1 MSASDSVIFVKA
13 STSKENVHDKLDEEQ
28 VSKDLLGCTYDSS
41 YGTTEYLASEFINN
55 IVEKVAE
62 NQENLVSKRAVKPIF
77 DKDFV
82 IQNSENNSTSCN
94 NSLERSPKFV
104 LLNKESPQ
112 TSKKLP
118 GNTKYLF
125 KVNPL
130 IKETLEVVQ
139 KESEVDFSLSNYSTD
154 ESLSFDSKEEIKPS
168 KGTLKRFKAVL
179 KELKSYGITKD
190 QTITCSSVTK
200 EINNSYTL
208 TTEENVS
215 HFDSIR
221 SEEFISSLSYSDQS
235 QLSSREKITSEKG
248 FKIKVLH
255 EDQNKQIL
263 LNSEDKC
270 LPNSKNNNVRRKH
283 STVSVQKKKE
293 K

>member
-1 MSASDSVIFVKA
+1 M
-13 STSKENVHDKLDEEQ
+13 
-28 VSKDLLGCTYDSS
+28 G
-41 YGTTEYLASEFINN
+41 
-55 IVEKVAE
+55 
-62 NQENLVSKRAVKPIF
+62 
-77 DKDFV
+77 
-82 IQNSENNSTSCN
+82 
-94 NSLERSPKFV
+94 
-104 LLNKESPQ
+104 
-112 TSKKLP
+112 
-118 GNTKYLF
+118 F

-270 LPNSKNNNVRRKH
+270 LPNSKNNN
-283 STVSVQKKKE
+283 
-293 K
+293 